1 MRAREQALVQQLH
14 AGLTALAGNS
24 VPLPGIESA
33 ARRDVY
39 VRQLVDSIRRVRFVS
54 AIAARDIHPDRADGL
69 SPMFDPVKAA
79 VLRQRAG
86 DIEEAC
92 WLVFLFVH
100 FGKHAKSGYR
110 YAREVYSALGTR
122 PPWTFAAVS
131 ADVPAF
137 RGWLDAH
144 KDELMRGT
152 ARGFGNHRKYESLAA
167 YGAKGTGEAVA
178 SYVQWV
184 RGHGN
189 HAMLIA
195 DALAQAG
202 GEPAIAFDS
211 LYRSMTAVSRFG
223 RTARFDYLT
232 MLGKLGLAAIHPG
245 SAYFSAA
252 TGPVDGARLML
263 QGNVNHE
270 LSVAELDRRVGLMG
284 QRLGV
289 GMQEMEDSLCN
300 WQKSPD
306 QYVRFLA

>member
-14 AGLTALAGNS
+14 ADLATLAGNS
-24 VPLPGIESA
+24 VPLPGIQSA
-33 ARRDVY
+33 ARGDAY

-54 AIAARDIHPDRADGL
+54 AIASRDVHPDRADGL
-69 SPMFDPVKAA
+69 SSMFDPVKAA

-86 DIEEAC
+86 DVEEAC

-122 PPWTFAAVS
+122 APWTFVSVS
-131 ADVPAF
+131 ADVAAF
-137 RGWLDAH
+137 RDWLDAH
-144 KDELMRGT
+144 TNELMRGT
-152 ARGFGNHRKYESLAA
+152 GRGFGNHRKYESLAA
-167 YGAKGTGEAVA
+167 YGPNGTGEAVA

-184 RGHGN
+184 SGHGN
-189 HAMLIA
+189 HATLIA
-195 DALAQAG
+195 DALAQVNG
-202 GEPAIAFDS
+202 DPALAFDY
-211 LYRSMTAVSRFG
+211 LYRSMTAVRRFG

-232 MLGKLGLAAIHPG
+232 MLGKLGLAAIRPG

-252 TGPVDGARLML
+252 TGPVVGARLML
-263 QGNVNHE
+263 QGNVNQE
-270 LSVAELDRRVGLMG
+270 LSVAELDRRVGLMA
-284 QRLGV
+284 QQLGV

-306 QYVRFLA
+306 HYVRFLA